1 MNDQETEKYLEK
13 LTERIKA
20 EQATAAELKRQNDL
34 AERTLRQ
41 AQTSERIRQ
50 AFWSDISERTAGL
63 VGKLPELELLLHGFA
78 EKLDGFGEQ
87 LEDIGKRQDRLELGL
102 MLLLSGKG
110 NGNRDKAKALI
121 EDIEK
126 DRRARLIEEHK
137 RMLHEL
143 EMKRAGY
150 GRLSVP
156 SHILIEIED
165 LKSEI
170 ESLENGS

>member
-1 MNDQETEKYLEK
+1 MDDQEEIINK
-13 LTERIKA
+13 LTERIRA

-34 AERTLRQ
+34 AEKTLRQ

-50 AFWSDISERTAGL
+50 AFWSDISEKTAGL
-63 VGKLPELELLLHGFA
+63 VGKLPELELLLHGLA
-78 EKLDGFGEQ
+78 EKLDEFGEQ
-87 LEDIGKRQDRLELGL
+87 LRDVGKRQDRLELGL

-110 NGNRDKAKALI
+110 NGNRDKTRALI

-126 DRRARLIEEHK
+126 DRKARLIEEHK

-150 GRLSVP
+150 GRLSAP
-156 SHILIEIED
+156 SHILMEIED

-170 ESLENGS
+170 EQLEESDK